1 MTLRGRYSIVRFR
14 QFSMIEINHCD
25 TFVQTMNIAR
35 LYVAIV
41 VWLSMALLFPF
52 ALKGM
57 DSPLATVAKVLMWSY
72 CILQTLRES
81 KRCL

>member
-1 MTLRGRYSIVRFR
+1 MR
-14 QFSMIEINHCD
+14 INRCD
-25 TFVQTMNIAR
+25 TLVQTMNIAR

-52 ALKGM
+52 ALKGG

-72 CILQTLRES
+72 
-81 KRCL
+81 

>member
-1 MTLRGRYSIVRFR
+1 MR
-14 QFSMIEINHCD
+14 INRCD
-25 TFVQTMNIAR
+25 TLVQTMNIAR

-52 ALKGM
+52 ALKGG

-72 CILQTLRES
+72 CVLQTLRAA
-81 KRCL
+81 KRYL